1 MPRKAK
7 EEIIEISKEVTEKK
21 TPVKKQLK
29 LLKKKVLKKQQL
41 HHLRQQKQKK

>member
-21 TPVKKQLK
+21 TPVKKANY
-29 LLKKKVLKKQQL
+29 
-41 HHLRQQKQKK
+41 QKF